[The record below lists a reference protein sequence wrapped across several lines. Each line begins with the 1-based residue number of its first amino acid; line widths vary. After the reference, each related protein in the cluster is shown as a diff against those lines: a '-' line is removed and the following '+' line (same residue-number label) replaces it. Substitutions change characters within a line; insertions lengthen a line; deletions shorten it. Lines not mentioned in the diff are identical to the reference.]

1 MSAFINKQFYRNI
14 SWLSL
19 TELCFKLLSFVFFI
33 AFTRMLGEQVLGEY
47 TYLFSVLSLVMLSWD
62 LGVSTYYQ
70 RLWASEPAGFTRDI
84 RNVLGTRLALIAAS
98 LVVFVPYVLAYDRA
112 LAWPFA
118 VVVLICVCDAVR
130 VLPLIYL
137 QSQNNFRANFIINVL
152 DRVIGYGGAIAVLVF
167 HGGLLGILLALLAGR
182 FVSMLVAHVFQG
194 YLHIP
199 KFSFT
204 VARKIVLSALP
215 LFFMALFSSIY
226 FRVDSIMIRHLLDFE
241 VLGFYSAAYKLL
253 DITTVLTAIFSAA
266 SFPIL
271 ISLLKSGEVE
281 LRTFLSQNTLYL
293 CIGGV
298 FVACELFLYA
308 PHILNLLYG
317 PRFATSSTLILR
329 YLAPSLICIFLNSI
343 AVQYLVAAR
352 RERFVLKVFVC
363 LTVLNILLNFWLI
376 PLYGIVGA
384 AVSTF
389 VCEVANTA
397 LLYWRMPVR
406 LKLGDLG
413 KLTVIA
419 AVCLFATWVLPLPW
433 MVRVVVG
440 GLLYAGAGVWFGLIK
455 LSDLQQLARVK
466 ALN

>member
-1 MSAFINKQFYRNI
+1 MSVFAHKQFYRNI

-33 AFTRMLGEQVLGEY
+33 AFTRTLGEQGLGEY

-70 RLWASEPAGFTRDI
+70 RLWASEPAGFNRDI
-84 RNVLGTRLALIAAS
+84 RNLLGTRLALIAVS
-98 LVVFVPYVLAYDRA
+98 LAVFVPYVLVYDRA
-112 LAWPFA
+112 LAWPF
-118 VVVLICVCDAVR
+118 VVVILICVCDAVR
-130 VLPLIYL
+130 ALPVIYL

-152 DRVIGYGGAIAVLVF
+152 DRIIGYGGAIVVLIL
-167 HGGLLGILLALLAGR
+167 HGSLLGVLLALLAGR
-182 FVSMLVAHVFQG
+182 FVSMVVAHMFQG
-194 YLHIP
+194 YLYMP
-199 KFSFT
+199 TFSFA
-204 VARKIVLSALP
+204 VARRIVLSALP

-226 FRVDSIMIRHLLDFE
+226 FRVDSIMIRHLLEFE

-271 ISLLKSGEVE
+271 ISLLKSGAAE
-281 LRTFLSQNTLYL
+281 LRAFLSQHALYL
-293 CIGGV
+293 CIVGL

-308 PHILNLLYG
+308 PHILDLLYG
-317 PRFATSSTLILR
+317 PRFAVSSSLILR

-352 RERFVLKVFVC
+352 QEGFVLKVFMS

-376 PLYGIVGA
+376 PRYGIVGA

-389 VCEVANTA
+389 VCELANTS

-413 KLTVIA
+413 ALAAIT
-419 AVCLFATWVLPLPW
+419 AVCVFATWALPLPW
-433 MVRVVVG
+433 LVRAVLG
-440 GLLYAGAGVWFGLIK
+440 GLLYVGAGLWFGLIK
-455 LSDLQQLARVK
+455 VSDLRLLARVK
-466 ALN
+466 ASG

>member
-1 MSAFINKQFYRNI
+1 MPVFARKQFYRNI

-33 AFTRMLGEQVLGEY
+33 AFTRTLGEQGLGEY

-70 RLWASEPAGFTRDI
+70 RLWASEPTGFNRDI
-84 RNVLGTRLALIAAS
+84 RNLLGTRLALIAAS
-98 LVVFVPYVLAYDRA
+98 LAVFVPYVLVYDRA
-112 LAWPFA
+112 LAWPF
-118 VVVLICVCDAVR
+118 VVVILICVCDAVR
-130 VLPLIYL
+130 SLPVIYL

-152 DRVIGYGGAIAVLVF
+152 DRIIGYGGAIVVLIF
-167 HGGLLGILLALLAGR
+167 HGGLLGVLLALLAGR
-182 FVSMLVAHVFQG
+182 FVSMLVAHVFQS
-194 YLHIP
+194 YLHMP
-199 KFSFT
+199 TFSFA
-204 VARKIVLSALP
+204 VARRIVLGALP

-226 FRVDSIMIRHLLDFE
+226 FRVDSIMIRHLLEFE
-241 VLGFYSAAYKLL
+241 ALGFYSAAYKLL

-271 ISLLKSGEVE
+271 ISLLKSGAAE
-281 LRTFLSQNTLYL
+281 LRAFLSQHALYL
-293 CIGGV
+293 CIVGV

-308 PHILNLLYG
+308 PRILDLLYG
-317 PRFATSSTLILR
+317 PRFAVSSGVILR

-352 RERFVLKVFVC
+352 REGFVLKVFMS
-363 LTVLNILLNFWLI
+363 LTILNILLNFWLI
-376 PLYGIVGA
+376 PRYGIVGA

-389 VCEVANTA
+389 VCELANTG

-413 KLTVIA
+413 TLAAIT
-419 AVCLFATWVLPLPW
+419 AVCLFATWALPLPW
-433 MVRVVVG
+433 LVRVVLG
-440 GLLYAGAGVWFGLIK
+440 GLLYVGAGVWFGLIK
-455 LSDLQQLARVK
+455 VSDLRLLARVR
-466 ALN
+466 A